1 MSDAQTA
8 YEKTLTG
15 LAPALAGASLIYGAG
30 MLESGMTCDLGQ
42 MVMDN
47 ENIALIRQ
55 LVRGVPVTPE
65 TLAVDL
71 IHEVGPGGEFIS
83 SDHTMRHMREASMPK
98 LWDRDVSAA
107 WEESGA
113 TDLATRAREEAR
125 RVVAEHRPEPLPDD
139 VLAELHRIVQ
149 AADASLG

>member
-47 ENIALIRQ
+47 EAIALIRQ
-55 LVRGVPVTPE
+55 LVRGVPVSDE

-83 SDHTMRHMREASMPK
+83 TDHTLRHMREASQPR
-98 LWDRDVSAA
+98 LWDRDVRAA
-107 WEESGA
+107 WEESGG
-113 TDLATRAREEAR
+113 TDLARRARDEAR
-125 RVVAEHRPEPLPDD
+125 RVVAEHACEPLP
-139 VLAELHRIVQ
+139 AEVPSELRRILDT
-149 AADASLG
+149 ADAALG

>member
-1 MSDAQTA
+1 VSDAQTA

-47 ENIALIRQ
+47 ENIGLIRQ
-55 LVRGVPVTPE
+55 LVRGVAVTPE

-83 SDHTMRHMREASMPK
+83 SDHTMRHMRDASMPR
-98 LWDRDVSAA
+98 LWDRDVRTA

-113 TDLATRAREEAR
+113 TDLPARAREEAR

-139 VLAELHRIVQ
+139 VLDELDRIVQ
-149 AADASLG
+149 AADATLG